1 MMVKIV
7 SIYLSLEIVRLY
19 EAVSTTILSTVKT
32 LFLWVIG
39 LLLTVIINDKD
50 YKFESTNSTVIIIK
64 FIGFIL
70 IVIGSLV
77 YF

>member
-1 MMVKIV
+1 MVVKIV